1 MYDIEE
7 RIEKIKTLQS
17 TLEQFTNKRRVLIR
31 KMDSSLKAKSEL
43 NSSLDKAMREESS
56 LKQDPVYKYFNHQY
70 YVDVSKMLDNK
81 TVEFEYD
88 ISQYQDLHKLLAN
101 IESVKTRL
109 CDAIDKVSNSISQL
123 ETEAKDCRD
132 IMTKTKAEI
141 NSLRDYLEI
150 YDYYELGDKISTVVI
165 NHIIIDISTYTYT
178 EILKQFTNDNGKWY
192 QLSDLE
198 DDRLVSSQ
206 IEEELNKII

>member
-43 NSSLDKAMREESS
+43 NSSLDKAMQEESS

-70 YVDVSKMLDNK
+70 YVDVSKMLNNE

-88 ISQYQDLHKLLAN
+88 ISQYQDLCKLIAN

-109 CDAIDKVSNSISQL
+109 CDAVDKVSNSIHQL

-132 IMTKTKAEI
+132 IMTKTKSEI
-141 NSLRDYLEI
+141 NLLRDYLEI

-165 NHIIIDISTYTYT
+165 NHIIIDIHTYTYT

-192 QLSDLE
+192 QLSDSE
-198 DDRLVSSQ
+198 DDKIVSSQ
-206 IEEELNKII
+206 IEVELNKII